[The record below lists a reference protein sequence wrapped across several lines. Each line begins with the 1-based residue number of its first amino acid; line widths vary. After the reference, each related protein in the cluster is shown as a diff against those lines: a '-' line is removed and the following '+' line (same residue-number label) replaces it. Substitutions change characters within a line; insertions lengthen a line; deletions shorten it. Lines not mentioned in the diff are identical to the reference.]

1 MDPQL
6 NADLGKTRVCT
17 VIDIRR
23 EPRRLTRTTDRHLGI
38 RPRQPEL
45 AFQAGC
51 KRLADVVGVAHTRW
65 CDARL
70 QADVVVLE
78 SLLAND
84 LTFHSPIGTTSTK
97 AEFVERVRSGFLK
110 YNSVAA
116 EEPLIR
122 LHGDTA
128 IVTGRANIQ
137 FRAQGQPRSEGLY

>member
-1 MDPQL
+1 MTGGEITS
-6 NADLGKTRVCT
+6 NAHVAST
-17 VIDIRR
+17 
-23 EPRRLTRTTDRHLGI
+23 
-38 RPRQPEL
+38 
-45 AFQAGC
+45 A
-51 KRLADVVGVAHTRW
+51 ADDVRVAHTRW
-65 CDARL
+65 WDALL

-128 IVTGRANIQ
+128 IVTGRADIQ
-137 FRAQGQPRSEGLY
+137 FRAQGQPRSEGLYYTAVYGWTTPHWRMLAWQSTARAET